1 MKLVNHIYK
10 LCGYYFQDFE
20 LTGGLDTKVPLI
32 ICCSPLS
39 VVKIPIISGNSSKDV
54 VLTSDAKDGTYRD
67 RHIISVKTKLIN
79 FLLSL

>member
-1 MKLVNHIYK
+1 MWLLFPRFRV
-10 LCGYYFQDFE
+10 D
-20 LTGGLDTKVPLI
+20 GGLDTKVPLI

-79 FLLSL
+79 SFLFELYGN